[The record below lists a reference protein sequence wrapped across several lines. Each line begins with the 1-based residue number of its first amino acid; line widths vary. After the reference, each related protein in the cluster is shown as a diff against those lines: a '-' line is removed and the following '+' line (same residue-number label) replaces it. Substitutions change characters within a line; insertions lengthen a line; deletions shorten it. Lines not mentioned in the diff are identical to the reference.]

1 MFCAWHLQISHT
13 IEGWTHNKCWIMNCF
28 IRIEFSYQDSG
39 YPYDAVMYFLTMVP
53 SRTTGSNIIMSIN
66 SIHDL
71 SIYVFFRH
79 FHLHTNRFIPWF
91 KTHWSNLIST
101 ADVTVLTFCNLIQLQ
116 HGCATVDGSLK
127 SGKLT
132 S

>member
-1 MFCAWHLQISHT
+1 
-13 IEGWTHNKCWIMNCF
+13 MNCF

-39 YPYDAVMYFLTMVP
+39 YPYDAVMYFLTIVP
-53 SRTTGSNIIMSIN
+53 SIRTGSNIIMSIN

-71 SIYVFFRH
+71 SICVFFPS
-79 FHLHTNRFIPWF
+79 FSIHTNRFIHGF
-91 KTHWSNLIST
+91 SSVTSNLMIST
-101 ADVTVLTFCNLIQLQ
+101 ADVFRQPFCNLILQ